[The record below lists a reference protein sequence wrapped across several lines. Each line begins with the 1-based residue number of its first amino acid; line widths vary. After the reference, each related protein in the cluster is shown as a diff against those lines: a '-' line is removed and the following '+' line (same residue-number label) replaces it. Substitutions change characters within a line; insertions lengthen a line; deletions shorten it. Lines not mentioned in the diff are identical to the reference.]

1 MTTRQRLGFRTVNVH
16 FGMFDFSLTVIVG
29 PHEGI
34 RKYLRWKF
42 EEDFPLG
49 FDASRSHGM
58 YFSHVGHA
66 PVIWLPRP
74 PRKPREIAA
83 LAHELL
89 HAIRLMLTEWAG
101 VPLTRDTDETYC
113 HAMSFAMNRVLEE
126 LA

>member
-1 MTTRQRLGFRTVNVH
+1 MTIRQRLGFRTLDVH

-29 PHEGI
+29 PHQGI
-34 RKYLRWKF
+34 GKYLRWKF
-42 EEDFPLG
+42 EEEFPLD
-49 FDASRSHGM
+49 FDASRAHAM
-58 YFSHVGHA
+58 YFMSPNRS

-89 HAIRLMLTEWAG
+89 HAIRYMLTDWAA

-113 HAMSFAMNRVLEE
+113 HAMSFAMNRILEE